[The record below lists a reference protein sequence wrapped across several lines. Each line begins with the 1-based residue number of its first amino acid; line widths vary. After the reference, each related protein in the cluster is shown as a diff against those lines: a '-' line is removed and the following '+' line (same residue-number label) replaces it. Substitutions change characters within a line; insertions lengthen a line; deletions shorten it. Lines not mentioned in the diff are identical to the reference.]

1 MSEQLWFVD
10 PTAGGNKTKI
20 PLAQRPIDLVGK
32 VVGLIDNTK
41 EQADVILETIAQ
53 ELRDR
58 YGVKDVIIERKEA
71 FSKPATLPSGM
82 VSRLALR
89 CVSSRNRIKCVMKR
103 SPLSPR

>member
-41 EQADVILETIAQ
+41 EQADVILETISQ

-71 FSKPATLPSGM
+71 FSKPATP
-82 VSRLALR
+82 ALIDAMAKK
-89 CVSSRNRIKCVMKR
+89 VDVAAAAVGG
-103 SPLSPR
+103 